1 MKKILLASLFLGGGY
16 YFIKKIL
23 PNLKSNKEFEV
34 DTKDYEDELAKLES
48 DRLAFIE
55 YQKTIGQRNK
65 DGSYNENWWLNT
77 NIKIDKEALKNI
89 EQNLNEYYN
98 QN

>member
-1 MKKILLASLFLGGGY
+1 MNKIFLASAFVVGGY
-16 YFIKKIL
+16 LFIKNIL
-23 PNLKSNKEFEV
+23 PKLNFNSKFEEV
-34 DTKDYEDELAKLES
+34 NSRNYEDELAKLES

-77 NIKIDKEALKNI
+77 NIEFDKEKYLEMFTK
-89 EQNLNEYYN
+89 
-98 QN
+98 

>member
-1 MKKILLASLFLGGGY
+1 LNKIFLASAFVVGGY
-16 YFIKKIL
+16 LFIKNIL
-23 PNLKSNKEFEV
+23 PKLNFNSKFEEV
-34 DTKDYEDELAKLES
+34 NSRNYEDELAKLES

-77 NIKIDKEALKNI
+77 NIEFDKEKYLEMFTK
-89 EQNLNEYYN
+89 
-98 QN
+98 